1 MKLTAP
7 ARYPRVKGALIAVGL
22 SGMLA
27 AAAPVGAQN
36 ATQGPHMD
44 PAAIDR
50 AIVEFTGLPIGQ
62 EGSARMPADRRLRLA
77 ACAAPLG
84 ISWHGR
90 ARTTLAVSCAG
101 PQPWR
106 IFIAAHTANVPD
118 KAEPVVTRGDPL
130 TIAVRGR
137 GFTVQQAGEAM
148 ENGSPGDWIAVRT
161 SRDAQPVRARI
172 ERPGLAIIP
181 AP

>member
-1 MKLTAP
+1 MKLTPSKCRHRGTHIMIAGAFAGVLAATAP
-7 ARYPRVKGALIAVGL
+7 ASAQSGAGSVH
-22 SGMLA
+22 
-27 AAAPVGAQN
+27 
-36 ATQGPHMD
+36 TD

-50 AIVEFTGLPIGQ
+50 AVVEFTGIPIGQ
-62 EGSARMPADRRLRLA
+62 EGSARMPADRRLKLA

-84 ISWHGR
+84 VSWHGR
-90 ARTTLAVSCAG
+90 ARTSLAVSCAG

-106 IFIAAHTANVPD
+106 IFIAAHTPAL
-118 KAEPVVTRGDPL
+118 AEESAPVVARGDPL

-137 GFTVQQAGEAM
+137 GFTVQQAGEAL
-148 ENGSPGDWIAVRT
+148 ESGRPGEWIAVRT
-161 SRDAQPVRARI
+161 ARDAQPVRARI